1 MDLTSDIPNDVTAV
15 ATLESSIPLKINGS
29 FTKKSPVFSYT
40 VIEVLSETSLLKKAV
55 APLYFP
61 FTNVGT
67 ESVVDSL
74 RVIFVWN

>member
-1 MDLTSDIPNDVTAV
+1 MVHLPRSRQ
-15 ATLESSIPLKINGS
+15 
-29 FTKKSPVFSYT
+29 FSYT
-40 VIEVLSETSLLKKAV
+40 VMEVLLETSLLKKAV